1 MDARPVAVYDANV
14 LYPAQLRDL
23 LLRLAVN
30 DLVRPHWSD
39 EIHDEWTRN
48 VHADRPSVTWED
60 LEYTRGEMERAF
72 PDASVDG
79 YQDHIDTLSLPDPDD
94 RHVLAA
100 AIEVGA
106 DYIVT
111 FVLGDFPAAQLD
123 PHGVEVVDPD
133 SFACLLMDR
142 DLEGVLGVA
151 AEHRGSLRKP
161 PLGAGE
167 YLEALRNAGLEVA
180 AERLENYRTRL

>member
-23 LLRLAVN
+23 LLRLATG

-48 VHADRPSVTWED
+48 ADADRPSVTWED
-60 LEYTRGEMERAF
+60 LEYTRAEMERAF
-72 PDASVDG
+72 PDASVEG
-79 YQDHIDTLSLPDPDD
+79 YQDHIGTLSLPDPGD

-106 DYIVT
+106 DHIVT
-111 FVLGDFPAAQLD
+111 FDLGDFPAAQLD
-123 PHGVEVVDPD
+123 PHGVEAAHPD

-142 DLEGVLGVA
+142 DLEGVVGVA
-151 AEHRGSLRKP
+151 AKHRRSLRKP

-167 YLEALRNAGLEVA
+167 YLEALRNGGLEVA
-180 AERLENYRTRL
+180 AERLKNHRGRL